1 MKRSR
6 RVALAAL
13 CVLALA
19 VGAATLNDTTAP
31 RGGGTTG
38 QTNGSSFDPFPD
50 QDLHNDSEDDDFGG
64 PRLFSLSLCI
74 EFLTTG
80 TFYGLTFIGFLLL
93 GGILYRKGGVLL
105 AIAGI
110 GVLVTPGFLIWAI
123 LTTCARPD
131 LPDRTS
137 DPFNSS
143 GGDGGLFGGESGGV
157 VPAAGSPDISHA
169 VLLVT
174 ALVILLV
181 AFFMLKATGDDR
193 EAEQHAEEAEV
204 VPPEPLTG
212 IADVAAEAA
221 DRIESGE
228 VDTENEVYRAWR
240 EMTEFLDVPNPE
252 TATPAEFREAARDAG
267 MTAPDVTVLTDLF
280 REVRYGGEA
289 PTADREAA
297 AVDALR
303 AIEDVYGEGGDDGT

>member
-31 RGGGTTG
+31 RGGGDPG
-38 QTNGSSFDPFPD
+38 GVNGSSFDPFPG
-50 QDLHNDSEDDDFGG
+50 QESENTSDEDRTAPGFYSPG
-64 PRLFSLSLCI
+64 LCI

-80 TFYGLTFIGFLLL
+80 TFYGLAFIGFLIL

-105 AIAGI
+105 AVAGI
-110 GVLVTPGFLIWAI
+110 GVLVTPGIVIWAL
-123 LTTCARPD
+123 LTTCTLDIPPGRD
-131 LPDRTS
+131 TVG
-137 DPFNSS
+137 FNLSEGT
-143 GGDGGLFGGESGGV
+143 GGVFGGESGGV

-193 EAEQHAEEAEV
+193 EAEQHAEEAEE
-204 VPPEPLTG
+204 VPPESLAG
-212 IADVAAEAA
+212 IATVAAEAA
-221 DRIESGE
+221 DRIESGD

-240 EMTEFLDVPNPE
+240 EMTKFLDVQNPE

-267 MTAPDVTVLTDLF
+267 MTAPDVAVLTDLF
-280 REVRYGGEA
+280 REVRYGGES
-289 PTADREAA
+289 PTADRESA

-303 AIEDVYGEGGDDGT
+303 AIEDAYGERGDDGA

>member
-6 RVALAAL
+6 RFALAAL

-31 RGGGTTG
+31 RGGGNPG
-38 QTNGSSFDPFPD
+38 GVNGSSFDPLPG
-50 QDLHNDSEDDDFGG
+50 QDTDNQSRDPAIGLDG
-64 PRLFSLSLCI
+64 PNFCF
-74 EFLTTG
+74 EFLTTS
-80 TFYGLTFIGFLLL
+80 TFYALVFLGVVVL
-93 GGILYRKGGVLL
+93 GALLYRKGGALL

-110 GVLVTPGFLIWAI
+110 GVLVPPGIVLWAI
-123 LTTCARPD
+123 LTTCEGG
-131 LPDRTS
+131 LPTGNDS
-137 DPFNSS
+137 GVDIIPEGS
-143 GGDGGLFGGESGGV
+143 GGVFGGDTGGV

-169 VLLVT
+169 ILVVA

-181 AFFMLKATGDDR
+181 VFFMLKATGDDQ
-193 EAEQHAEEAEV
+193 EAEQHAEEAEE
-204 VPPEPLTG
+204 VPPESLAG
-212 IADVAAEAA
+212 IATVAAEAA
-221 DRIESGE
+221 DRIESGD

-240 EMTEFLDVPNPE
+240 EMTEFLDVQNPT

-267 MTAPDVTVLTDLF
+267 MTAPDVAVLTDLF

-289 PTADREAA
+289 PTADREAT

-303 AIEDVYGEGGDDGT
+303 AIEDAYGERGDDGA